1 MNLYCI
7 IITYGLRWSRALEHH
22 GEQIYDSKYLEWAL
36 CVCVCWFSN
45 THK

>member
-7 IITYGLRWSRALEHH
+7 IIITYGLHWSKVLEYH
-22 GEQIYDSKYLEWAL
+22 GEQIYDSYLELAL
-36 CVCVCWFSN
+36 LCVCWFSN